1 MNLPLRKAVKTY
13 NRLYKLPLGSIT
25 AKGYLREQLLRSKD
39 GTGGHLD
46 ELEPEMIATPFI
58 SYSAFKRLPYANA
71 DADPTFA
78 AGWSGE
84 ISGTYWTGLVELAF
98 TLNDSELI
106 AKAEKWIDG
115 VLKHQE
121 ADGYL
126 GAYPAHTDRNA
137 DYNAWSAAWC
147 YRAMLGFYEATGRED
162 VLRAVHTG
170 LLWFC
175 RHWKNHKTDY
185 VGAIITEPMLIV
197 YAYTG
202 DRRLI
207 EFSED
212 WLRWLEKHSIW
223 QNKVSQYLSDE
234 LPYTSMHT
242 VAYGEDMKHPALLY
256 CANGEET
263 LLRASLNAVN
273 KAKARIVQLT
283 GGAVSCQEYL
293 GPKGATTE
301 TEYCDFS
308 TFSHSYSWMAMV
320 TGQAVWGDD
329 IERIVFNGAQGARK
343 KDERAIA
350 YMSAPNQLHAN
361 KKSSLFGDRP
371 EMDVYAPCFNTA
383 CCPVQA
389 VRLMPEFVRGM
400 CMQNEAGELFLL
412 CYGPASVRCEQ
423 ADIDIETLYPFRDT
437 VTLKIRR
444 ASAQKLK
451 VRIPQWCKAPVATVN
466 GARYALCA
474 DGDGFAALPQE
485 LNGGDEVVLTFP
497 MEVRVQKVDDSDS
510 YSKFPVC
517 IERGPLVYALPVPE
531 KWTANDGQPI
541 TPLPEGWHWYHV
553 NPDFSFVS
561 EDTPR
566 YVAYCKAPWSKAI
579 DEDLK
584 PERIRVVEHEVT
596 GYVWEHPPVT
606 LEVPMYQAPNAYI
619 SVGGHTH
626 ESFGVPLKTVG
637 EETPCTMVPHG
648 CTNLRITYLPRAAK
662 SE

>member
-1 MNLPLRKAVKTY
+1 MNLPLKKNVKTY
-13 NRLYKLPLGSIT
+13 NQLYKLPLGAVT
-25 AKGYLREQLLRSKD
+25 AQGYLREQLLRSKD

-58 SYSAFKRLPYANA
+58 SYSAFKRLPYASA

-115 VLKHQE
+115 VLAHQE

-126 GAYPAHTDRNA
+126 GAYPTHTDRNA

-175 RHWKNHKTDY
+175 DHWKDHKTDY

-207 EFSED
+207 EFSAD
-212 WLRWLEKHSIW
+212 WLRWLEDNSIW

-273 KAKARIVQLT
+273 KAKERIVQLT
-283 GGAVSCQEYL
+283 GGAISCQEFL

-301 TEYCDFS
+301 TEYCDFP
-308 TFSHSYSWMAMV
+308 TFSHSYSWMAMI
-320 TGQAVWGDD
+320 TGQAIWGDD

-389 VRLMPEFVRGM
+389 VRLMPEFVRSM

-412 CYGPASVRCEQ
+412 CYGPASIRCEQ
-423 ADIDIETLYPFRDT
+423 AEVDIETLYPFRDT

-444 ASAQKLK
+444 ASALTLKL
-451 VRIPQWCKAPVATVN
+451 RIPQWCKTPTATLN
-466 GARYALCA
+466 GTAYALCA
-474 DGDGFAALPQE
+474 DSDGFAALPQS
-485 LNGGDEVVLTFP
+485 LNGGDELVLTFP
-497 MEVRVQKVDDSDS
+497 MEVSVRKVDDSDS
-510 YSKFPVC
+510 YSKFPIC

-531 KWTANDGQPI
+531 KWTPNPGQPI
-541 TPLPEGWHWYHV
+541 TPLPEGWSWFHV
-553 NPDFSFVS
+553 NPDLSFAPQGVK
-561 EDTPR
+561 P
-566 YVAYCKAPWSKAI
+566 YVAYSIAPWSKAI
-579 DEDLK
+579 DEELK
-584 PERIRVVEHEVT
+584 PELIRVVEHEVT
-596 GYVWEHPPVT
+596 GYVWEQPPVT
-606 LEVPMYQAPNAYI
+606 LEVPLYQAPNAYI

-662 SE
+662 AK